1 MKNIKDLEVIR
12 DLMDE
17 LISDMDYKG
26 EDFDERLGKHAKA
39 MGEMSDPMDMKK
51 PSMKMGA
58 EEMGEDKPSI
68 EIEIEKKPMGMM
80 EDEEDEDEDPELKL
94 KKRIMM
100 MRG

>member
-17 LISDMDYKG
+17 LINDMDYKG
-26 EDFDERLGKHAKA
+26 EDFDERLGKK
-39 MGEMSDPMDMKK
+39 MEMKEPAMDMESAMAEKS
-51 PSMKMGA
+51 PSL
-58 EEMGEDKPSI
+58 
-68 EIEIEKKPMGMM
+68 EIEIEKKPMSMM
-80 EDEEDEDEDPELKL
+80 DDHEEEEDEDPELKL

>member
-17 LISDMDYKG
+17 LINDMDYKN
-26 EDFDERLGKHAKA
+26 EDFDERLGKK
-39 MGEMSDPMDMKK
+39 MEMKEPAMDMESDMVEKA
-51 PSMKMGA
+51 PSL
-58 EEMGEDKPSI
+58 